1 MKQLPELTLNE
12 DDICFGEPS
21 YFLNSATPEGGTYY
35 INNYLNNFFDVEN
48 LDFGDYLIKYE
59 YTDPITS
66 CYNEIEEI
74 ITISDSPEAS
84 MFFSPQPTDI
94 NDPNIFLEIIV
105 MKILLNQN
113 GIWVMEL

>member
-1 MKQLPELTLNE
+1 
-12 DDICFGEPS
+12 
-21 YFLNSATPEGGTYY
+21 
-35 INNYLNNFFDVEN
+35 
-48 LDFGDYLIKYE
+48 
-59 YTDPITS
+59 
-66 CYNEIEEI
+66 
-74 ITISDSPEAS
+74 